1 MSCCL
6 LYSCSTWCTKEI
18 SIDLDHFAGDAR
30 GSSFRIE
37 RRSHRVKRGWGS
49 YNSTSKSASHS
60 RLEPNPTFEQDW
72 LRQPLKL
79 NVNFRFGEYEVPLCV
94 ESDGSEKLE
103 ADIPASCSDS
113 LFSKPPQSGMAE
125 ERIFMAILTTG
136 RSVSGAELHDR
147 PLSGGVITRSYWLN
161 GVV

>member
-1 MSCCL
+1 
-6 LYSCSTWCTKEI
+6 
-18 SIDLDHFAGDAR
+18 
-30 GSSFRIE
+30 
-37 RRSHRVKRGWGS
+37 
-49 YNSTSKSASHS
+49 
-60 RLEPNPTFEQDW
+60 
-72 LRQPLKL
+72 L